1 MVGIQYNSLAD
12 LNGQALAWCNKVN
25 GKVHATTNEVPFE
38 QLKKEGLSPL
48 TREYIIDKINLR
60 RVQKDCL
67 DNYVERAVAEK
78 LNILDILDHIFSEE
92 AKSKRKR
99 AYEKQIQMSGF
110 PIKKTLDD
118 FDFSFQPSID
128 KRQIDELAT
137 MRFLENGE
145 IWGPRANP
153 AERVAWGEEE
163 GMERA
168 QSSPQAGTQQSGIS
182 SDEVFLG
189 PPGVGQIHLAS
200 ALDLVA
206 AQHRFSTYYINRHQL
221 IEQLKKA
228 HFENRLPDKLK
239 VLSKYRMLIIDEI
252 GYLPM
257 DIQGA
262 NLFFQ
267 LIARR
272 YEKTSTV
279 FTSNKTFSQWNEVFA
294 DVTIAS
300 AILDRVLHHCTVIN
314 IKGESYRLKERKEFM
329 RQKQQIVNT
338 LFEQGN
344 A

>member
-1 MVGIQYNSLAD
+1 MQSLGLLLHWYVSKELSLRGKDVG
-12 LNGQALAWCNKVN
+12 K
-25 GKVHATTNEVPFE
+25 
-38 QLKKEGLSPL
+38 
-48 TREYIIDKINLR
+48 
-60 RVQKDCL
+60 
-67 DNYVERAVAEK
+67 
-78 LNILDILDHIFSEE
+78 
-92 AKSKRKR
+92 
-99 AYEKQIQMSGF
+99 
-110 PIKKTLDD
+110 
-118 FDFSFQPSID
+118 
-128 KRQIDELAT
+128 
-137 MRFLENGE
+137 
-145 IWGPRANP
+145 
-153 AERVAWGEEE
+153 
-163 GMERA
+163 
-168 QSSPQAGTQQSGIS
+168 
-182 SDEVFLG
+182 
-189 PPGVGQIHLAS
+189 HLYFHS
-200 ALDLVA
+200 
-206 AQHRFSTYYINRHQL
+206 RP
-221 IEQLKKA
+221 LKKA
-228 HFENRLPDKLK
+228 EHASNVYFYNPGLPDKLK